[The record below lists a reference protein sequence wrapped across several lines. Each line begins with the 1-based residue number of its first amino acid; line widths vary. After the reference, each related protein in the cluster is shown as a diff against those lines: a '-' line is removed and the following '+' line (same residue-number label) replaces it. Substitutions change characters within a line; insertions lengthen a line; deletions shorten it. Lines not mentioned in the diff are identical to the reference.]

1 MPLWLYILAAV
12 LGSLAGAGLDYVL
25 YADGG
30 SMFLKVGLVAGP
42 ALVWLLGKRR
52 GRAEAETSE

>member
-1 MPLWLYILAAV
+1 MPLWLYIIAAI
-12 LGSLAGAGLDYVL
+12 LGSLGGAVLDYVV

-42 ALVWLLGKRR
+42 LLVWALSKRR
-52 GRAEAETSE
+52 EGGSDG